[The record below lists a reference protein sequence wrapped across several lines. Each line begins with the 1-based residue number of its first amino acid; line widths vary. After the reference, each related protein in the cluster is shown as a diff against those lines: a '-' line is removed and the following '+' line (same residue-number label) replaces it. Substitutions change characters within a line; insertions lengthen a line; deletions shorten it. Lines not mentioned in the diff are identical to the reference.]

1 MDTKKSKTYEINDLI
16 SWYECGE
23 LNISPK
29 YQRNPVWDEI
39 AKSFLIDTIMRNY
52 PMPPLFFRQTFNLSE
67 RKTKREVIDGQQRS
81 RAIIG
86 FYNNEFPILKRH
98 NEVYGGCYFKD
109 LDPTAQE
116 EFLRYNIFV
125 DTITET
131 DDSIIFDIFA
141 RMNSNAANVNK
152 QEVRNAKYWGDFK
165 TSVYTVA
172 SKVRDFFI
180 DYNIFTSKL
189 LSRMKDMEYISSL
202 FILAMEGCSNET
214 PSKIDKYYKDYD
226 KGFINSQDIET
237 LIYETFVIIRN
248 IFELVD
254 ENIIYRNPTYLYDL
268 FGVVFLSKN
277 IFTIES
283 VDVNNL
289 CLAPLS
295 DIATILSNIHYEI
308 IDLKINNDVS
318 PELIAYERMH
328 RVHSTAKVERENRII
343 YLINR
348 GILK

>member
-1 MDTKKSKTYEINDLI
+1 MDTKKSKTYEINDLL
-16 SWYECGE
+16 SWYENGE

-29 YQRNPVWDEI
+29 YQRNPVWDDI

-52 PMPPLFFRQTFNLSE
+52 PMPPLFFRQTFNLTE

-86 FYNNEFPILKRH
+86 FYNNEFPILQRH
-98 NEVYGGCYFKD
+98 NTVYGGCYFKD
-109 LDPTAQE
+109 LDPLAQE
-116 EFLRYNIFV
+116 EFLRYNIFI

-131 DDSIIFDIFA
+131 DDSVIFDIFA

-152 QEVRNAKYWGDFK
+152 QEIRNAKYWGDFK

-172 SKVRDFFI
+172 STVRDFFI
-180 DYNIFTSKL
+180 DYSIFTSKM

-202 FILAMEGCSNET
+202 FILAMEGCTNET

-226 KGFINSQDIET
+226 KGFENSQVFER
-237 LIYETFVIIRN
+237 LIVETFMTIKN
-248 IFELVD
+248 IFECVG

-268 FGVVFLSKN
+268 FGVIFLSKN
-277 IFTIES
+277 IFSIE
-283 VDVNNL
+283 DFDATNL
-289 CLAPLS
+289 SLASIS

-308 IDLKINNDVS
+308 LELKSANDSS

-328 RVHSTAKVERENRII
+328 RVHSTAKPERENRIK
-343 YLINR
+343 YLAQR
-348 GILK
+348 GMLK

>member
-1 MDTKKSKTYEINDLI
+1 METKKSKTFEINDLL
-16 SWYECGE
+16 SWYENGE

-29 YQRNPVWDEI
+29 YQRNPVWDNI
-39 AKSFLIDTIMRNY
+39 AQSFLIDTILRNY
-52 PMPPLFFRQTFNLSE
+52 PMPPLFFRQTFNLAE

-86 FYNNEFPILKRH
+86 FYNNEFPVLKRH
-98 NEVYGGCYFKD
+98 NAVYGGCYFKD
-109 LDPTAQE
+109 LEPKVQE

-152 QEVRNAKYWGDFK
+152 QEIRNAKYWGDFK

-180 DYNIFTSKL
+180 DYNIFTSKM
-189 LSRMKDMEYISSL
+189 LSRMKDLEYISSL

-226 KGFINSQDIET
+226 KDFDKSEEIEN
-237 LIYETFVIIRN
+237 YIIEAFEIVRN
-248 IFELVD
+248 IFECVG
-254 ENIIYRNPTYLYDL
+254 ESIIYTSPTYLYDL
-268 FGVVFLSKN
+268 FGVIFLSKN
-277 IFTIES
+277 IFSIEDFNVS
-283 VDVNNL
+283 SLSLVSI
-289 CLAPLS
+289 S

-308 IDLKINNDVS
+308 EELNKDNGS
-318 PELIAYERMH
+318 SFELIAYERMH
-328 RVHSTAKVERENRII
+328 RVHATSKIERESRIK
-343 YLINR
+343 YLIQR
-348 GILK
+348 GLMK